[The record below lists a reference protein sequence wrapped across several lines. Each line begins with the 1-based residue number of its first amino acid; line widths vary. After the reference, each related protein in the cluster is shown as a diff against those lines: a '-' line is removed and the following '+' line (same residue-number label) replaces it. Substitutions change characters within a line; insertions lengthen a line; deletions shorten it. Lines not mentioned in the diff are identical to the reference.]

1 MIANLYKKVFQSF
14 FGKAREV
21 AIMKFQCKGKKL
33 IKCQVGFE
41 LLTSILALCCMTI
54 SKCTIVDG
62 EKSNLIK
69 IQILKHTDQKDQNL
83 SAPCAY
89 VDICILFRFEEEGFN
104 PPLLS
109 SEVELAAQFYLF
121 SIISLNIRP

>member
-1 MIANLYKKVFQSF
+1 MS
-14 FGKAREV
+14 G
-21 AIMKFQCKGKKL
+21 
-33 IKCQVGFE
+33 GFWT
-41 LLTSILALCCMTI
+41 LDFYTALCCMTI

-83 SAPCAY
+83 CAPCAY

-104 PPLLS
+104 PTPPPL
-109 SEVELAAQFYLF
+109 
-121 SIISLNIRP
+121 